1 MSVPGMLGALSFSS
15 PGTASGAFADVE
27 QKTDEEAYNSQCQ
40 QESSLRWSPT
50 KIPKHEPKEIVEN
63 NVSSMNSRAN
73 LIQSDNL
80 PPHPSHTQNNF
91 LELVMDIPR
100 ISNPIRSYE
109 HRRTNIA
116 VRVPMVTPLIDLRPG
131 IQLDG
136 WLEFFLTSDCNAK
149 GAAS

>member
-63 NVSSMNSRAN
+63 NICKHEQQGELDTER
-73 LIQSDNL
+73 QSAA
-80 PPHPSHTQNNF
+80 PSQ
-91 LELVMDIPR
+91 PY
-100 ISNPIRSYE
+100 P
-109 HRRTNIA
+109 
-116 VRVPMVTPLIDLRPG
+116 
-131 IQLDG
+131 
-136 WLEFFLTSDCNAK
+136 K
-149 GAAS
+149 